1 MKRFFVCFAVFAAM
15 VFIVG
20 CGGSDNNSSGGS
32 SVSST
37 CSYGDYECR
46 GNDSYF
52 CGYYNNDLIWVRSET
67 CEYGCDYYS
76 GRCSSGS
83 NSGSGDNG
91 NTQENACNNGDYRC
105 SGNARLQC
113 QNNSWEFAE
122 TCENGC
128 DASTGY
134 CNTKSSGNDENVDS
148 EENENTV
155 ICNENEYECS
165 GNQKMKCKDNDWTV
179 AETCANGCEN
189 KECLE
194 TQPDTCTDGSLKCS
208 DDGSTV
214 MICKNNDWGEHET
227 CLISCNSKKNKCVE
241 CSSGNKCNG
250 DMLLTCS
257 DGEWTFKETC
267 SLGCSNDKCNVC
279 TPNCTNKQC
288 GLDGC
293 GGTCGSCDD
302 GYDCTAT
309 SQCVKNNLCSEH
321 NDCSGDDI
329 CYKNFCQSPWNKKWK
344 ITFKDA
350 KVSEKDQNNESW
362 DAFGGLPDL
371 FSIIFV
377 NDNLRYRTTT
387 KQDSTTA
394 VWNESSTLDFAAS
407 TDTIKLCL
415 YDEDFT
421 SSITGDT
428 VDSNDLVSCLIFD
441 SVFFRKFDET
451 NKFFTFST
459 TSSDLVQYW
468 RIAFEP
474 AW

>member
-1 MKRFFVCFAVFAAM
+1 MKKFFVCFAVLTAM
-15 VFIVG
+15 VLLVS
-20 CGGSDNNSSGGS
+20 CGGDSDNKSSEGS
-32 SVSST
+32 SV
-37 CSYGDYECR
+37 CHYGEYECH

-52 CGYYNNDLIWVRSET
+52 CGY
-67 CEYGCDYYS
+67 
-76 GRCSSGS
+76 
-83 NSGSGDNG
+83 SGDDLMWLHSESCPNG
-91 NTQENACNNGDYRC
+91 CNRTTGQCYTNSNNNENPGNESGNNGGDNNKQENACNNGDYRC
-105 SGNARLQC
+105 SGAARLQC

-122 TCENGC
+122 TCEN
-128 DASTGY
+128 S
-134 CNTKSSGNDENVDS
+134 
-148 EENENTV
+148 
-155 ICNENEYECS
+155 
-165 GNQKMKCKDNDWTV
+165 Q
-179 AETCANGCEN
+179 
-189 KECLE
+189 CLE
-194 TQPDTCTDGSLKCS
+194 AQPDTCSDGSLKCS

-214 MICKNNDWGEHET
+214 MICENNDWSEHET
-227 CLISCNSKKNKCVE
+227 CSISCNSEKNKCME
-241 CSSGNKCNG
+241 CSSGDKCSG

-279 TPNCTNKQC
+279 TPNCLNKQC

-293 GGTCGSCDD
+293 GGTCGSCDG

-309 SQCVKNNLCSEH
+309 SQCVKNNSCSEH

-329 CYKNFCQSPWNKKWK
+329 CYKNFCQSPWNKKWE

-350 KVSEKDQNNESW
+350 KVSEKDKNNESW
-362 DAFGGLPDL
+362 DALGGLPDL
-371 FSIIFV
+371 FSIVFV
-377 NDNLRYRTTT
+377 NDNQCYRTTT

-394 VWNESSTLDFAAS
+394 VWNESTTLDFAAS

-421 SSITGDT
+421 SSITGNT
-428 VDSNDLVSCLIFD
+428 VDSNDLVGCLTFD
-441 SVFFRKFDET
+441 SSLFRKFDET

-459 TSSDLVQYW
+459 SSDLLQYW